1 MKPWMNRFLFTLF
14 PGKCIICKA
23 STNRHLDLCAGCQRG
38 LPYTKNPCWQCGL
51 EMAISNDICTACL
64 ATPPPYSHC
73 FSLLRYEPPVD
84 ILISRFKTGHKLAV
98 GRVLSILLARAYQR
112 HHIVAP
118 QCWIPVPLHRRTLR
132 SRGFNQALEIAQVLT
147 EFTRIPT
154 QGKVARRVINT
165 QAQKQLDA
173 AARRSNIE
181 NAFELNPDLKMDLS
195 GQNVA
200 IVDDVVTTAATV
212 SELTHT
218 LLARG
223 ASDVQ
228 VVCLARTPANSSR
241 L

>member
-38 LPYTKNPCWQCGL
+38 LPYPKSPCWQCGL
-51 EMAISNDICTACL
+51 EMTISNDICRACI
-64 ATPPPYSHC
+64 ATPPLFSHC

-84 ILISRFKTGHKLAV
+84 VLISRFKTGHKLAV

-112 HHIVAP
+112 HHIIAP
-118 QCWIPVPLHRRTLR
+118 HCWIPVPLHRRTLR

-147 EFTRIPT
+147 EFTHIPT
-154 QGKVARRVINT
+154 RGKAVRRVIDT
-165 QAQKQLDA
+165 RAQKRLDA
-173 AARRSNIE
+173 ATRRSNIR
-181 NAFELNPDLKMDLS
+181 NAFELNLDLS
-195 GQNVA
+195 GQSVA

-212 SELTHT
+212 SELAHT
-218 LLARG
+218 LLERG

-228 VVCLARTPANSSR
+228 VVCLARTPANASR